1 MVNFQI
7 FFHFFAFLEINEY
20 ICIQNRDNQF
30 MNNRKYKICYCAPAL
45 YSAGGVERVVS
56 VKASYF
62 AEVYHY
68 DVTIIVTEGNG
79 RDCFFPLSDKVKV
92 INLNLGF
99 EELWKTSFINK
110 IILYLAKQFKY
121 RRMLKLELMRIR
133 PDITISVLRREINF
147 INSIPDGSHKIG
159 ELHVNRSNYRNFTS
173 RDSNLVKRFFARFWM
188 NDLLKHLKKLDK
200 MVVLTEDAK
209 NDWPELTNVR
219 LIPDPIS
226 FKVDQVSPLTSKCVV
241 SIGRYA
247 YEKGIDLLLRAWAKV
262 EKQCQDWTLEVYGQ
276 GNQVPYQALMYE
288 LGIDEARCHLFGSL
302 NDVKG
307 AYLCSSIF
315 TLPSRFE
322 GFGLVIIEAMAC
334 GVPVVA
340 FDCENGPRNIISINQ
355 NGILVKPFDV
365 DEYVDSLLR
374 LMRDDQLRAQM
385 GNRAYE
391 SSKRYLI
398 EDIAQQWKSLFDEVM
413 ANDEL

>member
-1 MVNFQI
+1 
-7 FFHFFAFLEINEY
+7 
-20 ICIQNRDNQF
+20 
-30 MNNRKYKICYCAPAL
+30 MNHREYKICYCAPAI

-68 DVTIIVTEGNG
+68 DVTIIVTEGKD
-79 RDCFFPLSDKVKV
+79 RECFFPLSDKVKV

-99 EELWKTSFINK
+99 EALWKASFVK
-110 IILYLAKQFKY
+110 KVFLYLKKQYKY
-121 RRMLKLELMRIR
+121 RRMLRSELMRIR

-173 RDSNLVKRFFARFWM
+173 RDSNCIKRFFARFWM
-188 NDLLKHLKKLDK
+188 NDLLKHLQRLDR

-209 NDWPELTNVR
+209 KDWPELSNVK
-219 LIPDPIS
+219 LIPDPIP
-226 FKVDQVSPLTSKCVV
+226 FKVDQVSNLSSKHVV

-247 YEKGIDLLLRAWAKV
+247 YEKGNDLLLKAWSKV
-262 EKQCQDWTLEVYGQ
+262 EKSCKDWTLDIYGM
-276 GNQVPYQALMYE
+276 GNQVPYQRLMQD
-288 LGIDEARCHLFGSL
+288 LKIDETRCHLHGSL
-302 NDVKG
+302 TDVKDV
-307 AYLCSSIF
+307 YLNSAVF

-340 FDCENGPRNIISINQ
+340 FDCENGPRNIITNNQ
-355 NGILVKPFDV
+355 DGILVKPFDV
-365 DEYVDSLLR
+365 DDYAESLLR
-374 LMRDDQLRAQM
+374 LMRDDQLRTQM
-385 GNRAYE
+385 GRRAYE
-391 SSKRYLI
+391 SSKRYSI
-398 EDIAQQWKSLFDEVM
+398 EDIALQWKGLFDEVM
-413 ANDEL
+413 VDNREQ

>member
-1 MVNFQI
+1 
-7 FFHFFAFLEINEY
+7 
-20 ICIQNRDNQF
+20 
-30 MNNRKYKICYCAPAL
+30 MNNKEYKICYCAPAL

-99 EELWKTSFINK
+99 EELWKVSFLKK
-110 IILYLAKQFKY
+110 IFLYLGKQFKY
-121 RRMLKLELMRIR
+121 RRLLKKELMRIR

-173 RDSNLVKRFFARFWM
+173 RDSNLVKRFFAHFWI
-188 NDLLKHLKKLDK
+188 NDLLKHLRKLDR

-209 NDWPELTNVR
+209 ADWPELSNIQ
-219 LIPDPIS
+219 LIPDPIP
-226 FKVDQVSPLTSKCVV
+226 FKIDQVSPLSSKRVV

-247 YEKGIDLLLRAWAKV
+247 YEKGNDLLLKAWAKV
-262 EKQCQDWTLEVYGQ
+262 EKACQDWSLDIYGMGDQ
-276 GNQVPYQALMYE
+276 TPYKKQMHE
-288 LGIDEARCHLFGSL
+288 LGIDETRCHLHGSL
-302 NDVKG
+302 TDVKEV
-307 AYLCSSIF
+307 YLASSVF

-340 FDCENGPRNIISINQ
+340 FDCENGPRNIITNNQ
-355 NGILVKPFDV
+355 DGILVTPFDT
-365 DEYVDSLLR
+365 DAYADGLLR
-374 LMRDDQLRAQM
+374 LIRDDQFRSQLGRCAH
-385 GNRAYE
+385 NT
-391 SSKRYLI
+391 SKRYFI
-398 EDIAQQWKSLFDEVM
+398 EDIAMQWKGLFDEVM
-413 ANDEL
+413 ANDGL

>member
-1 MVNFQI
+1 
-7 FFHFFAFLEINEY
+7 
-20 ICIQNRDNQF
+20 
-30 MNNRKYKICYCAPAL
+30 MNNQKYKICYCAPAI

-68 DVTIIVTEGNG
+68 DVTIIVTEGKD

-99 EELWKTSFINK
+99 EELWKASFIK
-110 IILYLAKQFKY
+110 KVFLYLKKQYRY
-121 RRMLKLELMRIR
+121 RRMLKSELMRIR

-173 RDSNLVKRFFARFWM
+173 RDSNALKRFFARFWM
-188 NDLLKHLKKLDK
+188 NDLIKHLRKLDR

-209 NDWPELTNVR
+209 RDWPELSNVK
-219 LIPDPIS
+219 LIPDPIP
-226 FKVDQVSPLTSKCVV
+226 FEVNQVSTLSSKRVV

-247 YEKGIDLLLRAWAKV
+247 YEKGNDLLLKAWSKV
-262 EKQCQDWTLEVYGQ
+262 EKSCKDWTLDIYGM
-276 GNQVPYQALMYE
+276 GNQTPYQELMQKYN
-288 LGIDEARCHLFGSL
+288 IDETRCHLHGSL
-302 NDVKG
+302 TNVKE
-307 AYLCSSIF
+307 AYLTSAIF
-315 TLPSRFE
+315 TLSSRFE

-340 FDCENGPRNIISINQ
+340 FDCENGPRNIITNNQ
-355 NGILVKPFDV
+355 DGILVKPYDV
-365 DEYVDSLLR
+365 DDYAESLLR
-374 LMRDDQLRAQM
+374 LMRDDQLRTQM

-391 SSKRYLI
+391 SSKRYSI
-398 EDIAQQWKSLFDEVM
+398 EDIALQWKDLFDEVM
-413 ANDEL
+413 VDNREQ

>member
-1 MVNFQI
+1 
-7 FFHFFAFLEINEY
+7 
-20 ICIQNRDNQF
+20 
-30 MNNRKYKICYCAPAL
+30 MNHRNYKICYCAPAI

-68 DVTIIVTEGNG
+68 DVTIIVTEGKD

-99 EELWKTSFINK
+99 EELWKASFIKK
-110 IILYLAKQFKY
+110 IFLYLKKQNKY
-121 RRMLKLELMRIR
+121 RRMLRSELMRIR

-173 RDSNLVKRFFARFWM
+173 RDSNALKRFFARFWM
-188 NDLLKHLKKLDK
+188 NDLIKHLQKLDR

-209 NDWPELTNVR
+209 RDWPELSNVK
-219 LIPDPIS
+219 LIPDPIP
-226 FKVDQVSPLTSKCVV
+226 FKVNQVSTLPSKRVV

-247 YEKGIDLLLRAWAKV
+247 YEKGNDLLLKAWSKV
-262 EKQCQDWTLEVYGQ
+262 EKSYKDWTLDIYGM
-276 GNQVPYQALMYE
+276 GNQTPYQELMQE
-288 LGIDEARCHLFGSL
+288 LKIDESRCHLYGSL
-302 NDVKG
+302 ANVREV
-307 AYLCSSIF
+307 YLNSSVF

-334 GVPVVA
+334 GVPVVS
-340 FDCENGPRNIISINQ
+340 FDCENGPRNIITNNQ
-355 NGILVKPFDV
+355 DGFLVKPFDI
-365 DEYVDSLLR
+365 DDYADCLFR
-374 LMRDDQLRAQM
+374 LMRDDQLRTQM
-385 GNRAYE
+385 GKRAYE
-391 SSKRYLI
+391 SSKRYSI
-398 EDIAQQWKSLFDEVM
+398 EDIAMQWKNLFDEIM
-413 ANDEL
+413 TNGGI

>member
-1 MVNFQI
+1 M
-7 FFHFFAFLEINEY
+7 L
-20 ICIQNRDNQF
+20 NRFNQF
-30 MNNRKYKICYCAPAL
+30 MNNKKYKICYCAPAI

-68 DVTIIVTEGNG
+68 DVTIIVTEGKG
-79 RDCFFPLSDKVKV
+79 RDCFFPLSDMVKV

-99 EELWKTSFINK
+99 EELWKVSFIK
-110 IILYLAKQFKY
+110 KVFLYFKKQYKY
-121 RRMLKLELMRIR
+121 RRMLKSELMRIR

-147 INSIPDGSHKIG
+147 INSISDGSHKIG

-173 RDSNLVKRFFARFWM
+173 RDSSALKRIFARFWM
-188 NDLLKHLKKLDK
+188 NDLLKHLRKLDR

-209 NDWPELTNVR
+209 KDWPELSNVT
-219 LIPDPIS
+219 LIPDPIP
-226 FKVDQVSPLTSKCVV
+226 FKVDQVSTLSSKRVI

-247 YEKGIDLLLRAWAKV
+247 YEKGNDLLLKAWSIV
-262 EKQCQDWTLEVYGQ
+262 EKSCKDWTLDIYGM
-276 GNQVPYQALMYE
+276 GNQMPYKDLMRE
-288 LGIDEARCHLFGSL
+288 LNIDEARCHLHGSL
-302 NDVKG
+302 TNVKE
-307 AYLCSSIF
+307 AYLDSAIF

-340 FDCENGPRNIISINQ
+340 FDCENGPRNIVTNNQ
-355 NGILVKPFDV
+355 DGILVKPFDV
-365 DEYVDSLLR
+365 DEYAASLLR

-391 SSKRYLI
+391 SSKRYSI
-398 EDIAQQWKSLFDEVM
+398 EDIAQQWKDLFDEIQF
-413 ANDEL
+413 